1 MGKQWVRQE
10 VKRNELQEL
19 VDSAAV
25 WISRNQQ
32 MAASIA
38 GGIAVVVIAICLL
51 VYKSRSAQ
59 SASWDRLALAEDTA
73 YAGQLESS
81 LQQIKD
87 LTTQYPN
94 SQAAAYA
101 LLFEGDI
108 LYPRGQYKEAL
119 DAYNK
124 VLENSEPKVLQ
135 PLALGDSAVTQEA
148 AGQCP
153 QAIQTAQHFLELY
166 PDHYL
171 APQVH
176 ASLAR
181 CLAVGGQADQART
194 AYQKITLQYPDTS
207 WAAWAKARLEASAP
221 PLKP

>member
-10 VKRNELQEL
+10 IKRNELQEL
-19 VDSAAV
+19 VDGALV
-25 WISRNQQ
+25 WISKNQQ
-32 MAASIA
+32 LAAGIA
-38 GGIAVVVIAICLL
+38 GGAAVVVAAVCIF
-51 VYKSRSAQ
+51 VYRIHSTQ
-59 SASWDRLALAEDTA
+59 SATWDRLALAEDTA
-73 YAGQLESS
+73 YAGQVDSA

-87 LTTQYPN
+87 LTTQYPS

-108 LYPRGQYKEAL
+108 LFPRGQYKEAL

-135 PLALGDSAVTQEA
+135 PYALGDSALAQEG
-148 AGQCP
+148 AGQCA
-153 QAIQTAQHFLELY
+153 QAVQTAQHFLELY
-166 PDHYL
+166 PDHFL

-181 CLAVGGQADQART
+181 CLATTGQADQART

-207 WAAWAKARLEASAP
+207 WAAWAKTRLETGAP
-221 PLKP
+221 LAKP